1 MVGGVCLRTFI
12 PFAILIIGLFV
23 NKTEVIMAIFRI
35 SAIFVLLI
43 QAIRFFVTLFQLEV
57 LLSRMLDTLK
67 HKIGSAGQFNA
78 ESINY
83 ALEYETV
90 MVWYGVKIPDK
101 VYFKLNER
109 LTSEWDNLKTTF
121 LVN

>member
-1 MVGGVCLRTFI
+1 
-12 PFAILIIGLFV
+12 
-23 NKTEVIMAIFRI
+23 
-35 SAIFVLLI
+35 
-43 QAIRFFVTLFQLEV
+43 
-57 LLSRMLDTLK
+57 MLDTLK

-109 LTSEWDNLKTTF
+109 LTSEWNNLKTTF